1 LYLSI
6 VNLKKSIMTKRIIYT
21 LFFIYSLL
29 FSISCDKDD
38 PHDDLPQPSGKITI
52 KFEHYLD
59 DQPVVY
65 NNKLGYTNEA
75 GNKYEIREI
84 KYFISDVKLYKNDKV
99 VKEIKDWEDIY
110 YVDTNDSLTFT
121 WKVFDVIPLGTYD
134 KISFVFGIRG
144 EKNNSYMYPNS
155 PENAM
160 FWPDHLGGGY
170 HYLMINGF
178 WLDDQDR
185 RNGFN
190 FHLGIGQER
199 DSADNIIGFIQNYY
213 TVELSEDFTISQNQN
228 KEILLRMNVEEWFK
242 NPYTYNHDEWGGD
255 IMEKQ
260 DAMMRAR
267 ENGKVGVWE
276 IVSIK

>member
-1 LYLSI
+1 
-6 VNLKKSIMTKRIIYT
+6 MTKRIIYT